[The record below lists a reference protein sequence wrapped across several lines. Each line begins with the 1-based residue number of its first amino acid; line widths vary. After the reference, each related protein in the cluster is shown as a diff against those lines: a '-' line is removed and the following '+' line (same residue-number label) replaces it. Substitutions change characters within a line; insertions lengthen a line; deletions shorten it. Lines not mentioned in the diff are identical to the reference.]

1 MNDSTRE
8 QHATPPYVAYRTFK
22 NFLRSLAA
30 HMPGR
35 IDKSVM
41 PSMSGGAQAQLL
53 YALKYLG
60 LIDQNGVPT
69 DKFIFLVKAD
79 GQEYQKTLR
88 EILDAAYPFLRGSG
102 LRLEAA
108 TAHQLDE
115 QFKHLATGDTVRKCL
130 AFFIP
135 AVTDAG
141 ITLSPYIKQP
151 RRRGNSTGKQR
162 KQRSPSNTDIQYS
175 PANNGMVNRSAQSWH
190 ELLLA
195 KFPTFDPEWPDQ
207 VKERWFESF
216 GKLMQQGQ
224 GQKEKSS

>member
-1 MNDSTRE
+1 
-8 QHATPPYVAYRTFK
+8 
-22 NFLRSLAA
+22 
-30 HMPGR
+30 MPGR

-53 YALKYLG
+53 YAMKYLG

-69 DKFIFLVKAD
+69 DKLISLVKAD

-88 EILDAAYPFLRGSG
+88 EILGAAYPFLRDSE
-102 LRLEAA
+102 LRLEVA

-115 QFKHLATGDTVRKCL
+115 QFKHLATGDTVRKCVS
-130 AFFIP
+130 FFIP

-141 ITLSPYIKQP
+141 INLSPYIKQP
-151 RRRGNSTGKQR
+151 KRRGNSTGKQR
-162 KQRSPSNTDIQYS
+162 KQRALSNTDTPYS
-175 PANNGMVNRSAQSWH
+175 PPDNGMVNPPAQSWH